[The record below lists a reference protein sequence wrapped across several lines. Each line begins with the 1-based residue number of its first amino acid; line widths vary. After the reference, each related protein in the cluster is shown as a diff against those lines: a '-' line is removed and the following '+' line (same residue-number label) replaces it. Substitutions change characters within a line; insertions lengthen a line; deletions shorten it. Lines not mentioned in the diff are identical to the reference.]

1 MLPFGSRIPPRTLV
15 LAWHRDRYRS
25 QAAEAFVELAQRA
38 GEPVTTPTLRRKTK
52 STTMRRMASESRRSQ
67 MLRGVLDLCL
77 LAVVVDEPAYG
88 YEMTRRLRER
98 GLSTV
103 GEGSIYPLLG
113 RLERDGLVATH
124 RAASDGGPPRKY
136 YRASPSGTARAG
148 RGAARVARR
157 PWRGRLGPGDD
168 RSGGAVMPAFIEECR
183 YEWKRLGV
191 PDSMAEEMAT
201 ELEADLAEAEADGV
215 SAAEILGE
223 SDPRR
228 FAATWA
234 RERGLVSEPAPPK
247 RATATLDRGSPSRLS
262 SSSFSR
268 LAGARTHRRRL
279 SDSGLG
285 GASHASR
292 PDASASRT
300 SSG

>member
-1 MLPFGSRIPPRTLV
+1 
-15 LAWHRDRYRS
+15 
-25 QAAEAFVELAQRA
+25 
-38 GEPVTTPTLRRKTK
+38 
-52 STTMRRMASESRRSQ
+52 MRRMASESRRSQ

-136 YRASPSGTARAG
+136 YRASPERTARSG
-148 RGAARVARR
+148 RGSARVARG

-168 RSGGAVMPAFIEECR
+168 RIGGAVMPAFIEECR

-191 PDSMAEEMAT
+191 PDAMADEMAA
-201 ELEADLAEAEADGV
+201 ELEADLAEAQADGV

-234 RERGLVSEPAPPK
+234 RERGLVSEPTPQK
-247 RATATLDRGSPSRLS
+247 K
-262 SSSFSR
+262 
-268 LAGARTHRRRL
+268 RRRVWPWIVARL
-279 SDSGLG
+279 PPLRLLAELARAPDSGSSAVSSGLG
-285 GASHASR
+285 PVQGRACRGASM
-292 PDASASRT
+292 SRT